1 MLLLSVLWS
10 LPLVFELSVVWW
22 QEEVLLHLD
31 QDQDGIITLHELLS
45 PARAAAAD
53 ALCDSSERL
62 RAERAAATLRTLAFF
77 GMLRRVLKAFDL
89 QVGHYYGGSGSFAR
103 REERAVRVARGPSDG
118 WRSGPS
124 ARATASH
131 YLARAA
137 GAAGAAG
144 GGGELELSTAETD
157 DVAAVGVPRWRRG
170 LRSLLPRWLRG
181 YLRAHLRSLRWFAV
195 TPPTYVFWHVLSLE
209 MASSSGWRRLL
220 LPALFFAVQEVGHN
234 VRLLALMLV
243 HEGFALH
250 ERLRGR
256 SAFWLHRLELGAAL
270 HWVTLALALAFDA
283 SSVFGAPPPPVGV
296 LLHLPAA
303 CLVCVTILEQ
313 LPGDESEIAVLL
325 RAAARVSAPGDLRH
339 MCSNSWYRGLLDLL
353 VQSPE
358 SLIGFVDLAR
368 AQRSLPWWLR
378 PPLPDAADLRASALP
393 LTTLGG
399 LSISDVLN
407 GDGSMTGTPP
417 RPEAGHWSESFR
429 SRGRQRDD
437 SVTAARL
444 RSSTFGLQYSALPSS
459 GSLADLAGSAL
470 LKVASLTALADLT
483 VPGLKRRGSME
494 GLLAVS
500 QPLRRCS
507 TMHQCTNA
515 PMHQCTHAPRRQC
528 TNAQCAACRRG
539 CWPRSPPS

>member
-1 MLLLSVLWS
+1 
-10 LPLVFELSVVWW
+10 
-22 QEEVLLHLD
+22 
-31 QDQDGIITLHELLS
+31 
-45 PARAAAAD
+45 
-53 ALCDSSERL
+53 
-62 RAERAAATLRTLAFF
+62 
-77 GMLRRVLKAFDL
+77 
-89 QVGHYYGGSGSFAR
+89 
-103 REERAVRVARGPSDG
+103 
-118 WRSGPS
+118 
-124 ARATASH
+124 
-131 YLARAA
+131 
-137 GAAGAAG
+137 
-144 GGGELELSTAETD
+144 
-157 DVAAVGVPRWRRG
+157 
-170 LRSLLPRWLRG
+170 
-181 YLRAHLRSLRWFAV
+181 
-195 TPPTYVFWHVLSLE
+195 
-209 MASSSGWRRLL
+209 
-220 LPALFFAVQEVGHN
+220 
-234 VRLLALMLV
+234 MLV

-303 CLVCVTILEQ
+303 CLVCVTVLEQ

-407 GDGSMTGTPP
+407 GDGSVTGTPP

-429 SRGRQRDD
+429 SRGGRQRDD

-470 LKVASLTALADLT
+470 LKVASLTWLGSGLGSRHSPIPCPNPNPIPIPNPNPNSNPNKVASLTALADLT

-515 PMHQCTHAPRRQC
+515 PMRQGAIAPMHQC